1 MIPADPDGAIKML
14 VCFPMAVTNV
24 AKLGSGGQ
32 IQVLACTLAVTFCT
46 L

>member
-1 MIPADPDGAIKML
+1 MTGDNAGAIEMR

-32 IQVLACTLAVTFCT
+32 I
-46 L
+46 